1 MRKES
6 RSSAKALLPE
16 GDAHAA
22 GVEDVAAQASPRRI
36 DVGGTTVLQGDCLDW
51 IPMLPDCCVD
61 VVVTSPP
68 YWGQRESMGNGT
80 EKDPREYVT
89 FLASVFRALLPKLK
103 EQAILWLNLGDAYN
117 TPVNWG
123 AKDHR
128 YSSLGPDRNGF
139 APDNAAYTKPR
150 FKRRAFI
157 DRDVPWLQYG
167 NLLMLPQRLLI
178 ALTDAGYLYRG
189 EVIWAKKNAMPEGRC
204 RRPHRKHESIHL
216 LAKSERHLFRT
227 SPPVP
232 SVWTFANESIAGLQH
247 RSRFPVELPRRC
259 IDAYGRQ
266 GGDVLVLDPFSGSG
280 TTGLAAVQFG
290 CNYVGFEIDP
300 AQAVAARRRLE
311 QAGRQAG
318 LCLSDVGDE
327 HPAETAR
334 SGHLDL

>member
-1 MRKES
+1 MAIHSE
-6 RSSAKALLPE
+6 ANVQAACVE
-16 GDAHAA
+16 G
-22 GVEDVAAQASPRRI
+22 VAAKPSPQRI
-36 DVGGTTVLQGDCLDW
+36 RLAGATVLQGDCLDW
-51 IPMLPDCCVD
+51 IPKLPERCVD

-68 YWGQRESMGNGT
+68 YWGQRESMGVGT
-80 EKDPREYVT
+80 EKDPREYVA
-89 FLASVFRALLPKLK
+89 FLVDVFRALLPKLK
-103 EQAILWLNLGDAYN
+103 EQAVLWINLGDAYN

-167 NLLMLPQRLLI
+167 NLLMLPQRLLV
-178 ALTDAGYLYRG
+178 ALTDVGYLFRG

-204 RRPHRKHESIHL
+204 RRPHRKHESIYL
-216 LAKSERHLFRT
+216 LAKSEGHAFRT

-259 IDAYGRQ
+259 IDAYGQQ
-266 GGDVLVLDPFSGSG
+266 GDEVLVLDPFSGSG
-280 TTGLAAVQFG
+280 TTGLAALQFG
-290 CNYVGFEIDP
+290 CNYIGFEIDA
-300 AQAVAARRRLE
+300 AQAVAAKQRLE
-311 QAGRQAG
+311 EAAKQAG
-318 LCLSDVGDE
+318 LCLSDGRVGDGQ
-327 HPAETAR
+327 PTETVR

>member
-1 MRKES
+1 MAIHSEAS
-6 RSSAKALLPE
+6 VQAACVE
-16 GDAHAA
+16 GVTANPSPQRIRLA
-22 GVEDVAAQASPRRI
+22 GA
-36 DVGGTTVLQGDCLDW
+36 TVLQGDCLDW
-51 IPMLPDCCVD
+51 IPKLPDRCVD

-68 YWGQRESMGNGT
+68 YWGQRESMGVGT
-80 EKDPREYVT
+80 EKDPREYVA
-89 FLASVFRALLPKLK
+89 FLVDVFRALLPKLK
-103 EQAILWLNLGDAYN
+103 EQAVLWINLGDAYN

-167 NLLMLPQRLLI
+167 NLLMLPQRLLV
-178 ALTDAGYLYRG
+178 ALTDVGYLFRG
-189 EVIWAKKNAMPEGRC
+189 EVIWAKRNAMPEGRC
-204 RRPHRKHESIHL
+204 RRPHRKHESIYL
-216 LAKSERHLFRT
+216 LAKSERHAFRT

-259 IDAYGRQ
+259 IDAYGQQ
-266 GGDVLVLDPFSGSG
+266 GDEVLVLDPFSGSG
-280 TTGLAAVQFG
+280 TTGLAALQFG
-290 CNYVGFEIDP
+290 CNYIGFEIDA
-300 AQAVAARRRLE
+300 AQAVAAKQRLE
-311 QAGRQAG
+311 QAAKQAG
-318 LCLSDVGDE
+318 LCLSDGRVGDGQ
-327 HPAETAR
+327 PTETVR

>member
-1 MRKES
+1 MAIHSE
-6 RSSAKALLPE
+6 ANVQAACVE
-16 GDAHAA
+16 G
-22 GVEDVAAQASPRRI
+22 VAAKPSPQRI
-36 DVGGTTVLQGDCLDW
+36 RLAGATVLQGDCLDW
-51 IPMLPDCCVD
+51 IPKLPDRCVD

-68 YWGQRESMGNGT
+68 YWGQRESMGVGT
-80 EKDPREYVT
+80 EKDPREYVA
-89 FLASVFRALLPKLK
+89 FLVDVFRALLPKLK
-103 EQAILWLNLGDAYN
+103 EQAVLWINLGDAYN

-167 NLLMLPQRLLI
+167 NLLMLPQRLLV
-178 ALTDAGYLYRG
+178 ALTDVGYLFRG

-204 RRPHRKHESIHL
+204 RRPHRKHESIYL
-216 LAKSERHLFRT
+216 LAKSERHAFRT

-259 IDAYGRQ
+259 IDAYGQQ
-266 GGDVLVLDPFSGSG
+266 GDDVLVLDPFSGSG
-280 TTGLAAVQFG
+280 TTGLAALQFG
-290 CNYVGFEIDP
+290 CNYIGFEIDA
-300 AQAVAARRRLE
+300 AQAVAAKQRLE
-311 QAGRQAG
+311 QAAKQAG
-318 LCLSDVGDE
+318 LCLSDGRVGDGQST
-327 HPAETAR
+327 ETVR